1 MVNISQHK
9 TLQKKELQNTNIKIQ
24 LTKYAFSDEFSHE
37 IHAFSKEHYQ
47 EPLKVFKESWQTWIS
62 IPDIQTAIQNE
73 IAFIK
78 SKHFSGTDDDI
89 MQKIY
94 ISARFY
100 YRKKE
105 KKEKKIMGTKVDH
118 DDELNHKQKLHVGF
132 SQGFI
137 QFMDTYIQKQIVA
150 ASHNK
155 DIIKISQKESF
166 QQFTLTHI
174 SDIKN
179 ELFILKEKY
188 DALEQDFVSL
198 DIAQKIKKA
207 YQNRFYTVYKMIK
220 I

>member
-9 TLQKKELQNTNIKIQ
+9 TLQKKELQNTNIKFQ

-105 KKEKKIMGTKVDH
+105 KKEKKIMDTIVDH
-118 DDELNHKQKLHVGF
+118 DDLNHKQKLYIGF

-137 QFMDTYIQKQIVA
+137 QFMDTYIQKQIVS

-174 SDIKN
+174 SEIKN

-207 YQNRFYTVYKMIK
+207 YQNRFYTIYKMIK